1 MKSGPWMVVLLVLV
15 AAAVVRIRLLET
27 PLERDEGEYAYAG
40 QLMLEGIPPY
50 QLAYNMKLPGTYAAY
65 AVLMAALGETVAGIH
80 AGLLLVNAA
89 AIVLVAVLGTRLF
102 GAASGLA
109 ACAAYALMS
118 LGSEVMGTQAH
129 ATHFVVLAAL
139 GGAVL
144 QLKYFDSRRL
154 AVLGAS
160 GLLFGLAFVMKQHG
174 IFFGAFGA
182 LSLAVTEWR
191 NRRPLMPAALG
202 VFCGALAAPFAV
214 TCLLLWRAGVFAK
227 FWFWTFTYAR
237 IYASEVSLSRAAAHF
252 ADAFPPIFEQN
263 AALWILAVAGLVR
276 IWWKKAD
283 RPAAAFASGLI
294 VFSFLAVCPGWYFR
308 GHYFIL
314 LLPAVA
320 LLAGA
325 AIRERRSYG
334 VLAAALLL
342 SVFTQRDFLFRMGP
356 FEASREIY
364 GRNPFPEAIPVARFI
379 RDHSEKNSRI
389 AVLGSEPEIAFY
401 AHRHSVSPYIYM
413 YPLMESQPYA
423 LAMQEDMIREVTA
436 AAPEFVVEA
445 GGHTSWLRSP
455 ASPGRIFDWWSGYRA
470 QHYRLVG
477 IADIASDGP
486 AEYRWDA
493 DAEACPPQSDDYL
506 AVYRRNDAPASASR
520 MVSPA
525 AK

>member
-1 MKSGPWMVVLLVLV
+1 MKAGPWMAVWVVLV
-15 AAAVVRIRLLET
+15 ATAVIRLRLLET

-50 QLAYNMKLPGTYAAY
+50 QVAYNMKLPGTYAAY

-80 AGLLLVNAA
+80 IGLLLVNAA
-89 AIVLVAVLGTRLF
+89 AIVLVGLLGMRLF
-102 GAASGLA
+102 GAASGVA
-109 ACAAYALMS
+109 ACATYAVMS

-144 QLKYFDSRRL
+144 LLEYFDSRRL
-154 AVLGAS
+154 AALGAS

-174 IFFGAFGA
+174 IFFGMFGA
-182 LSLAVTEWR
+182 FYLVVTAWR
-191 NRRPLMPAALG
+191 NRRPLLVPLG
-202 VFCGALAAPFAV
+202 VFCCALAAPFAV
-214 TCLLLWRAGVFAK
+214 TCLLLWHAGVFAK

-237 IYASEVSLSRAAAHF
+237 IYASEVSLSRAASHF
-252 ADAFPPIFEQN
+252 ADAFSPIFEQN
-263 AALWILAVAGLVR
+263 AALWILAAAGLAR
-276 IWWKKAD
+276 LWWKKTE
-283 RPAAAFASGLI
+283 RTAAAFATWLLA
-294 VFSFLAVCPGWYFR
+294 FSFLAVCPGWYFR

-325 AIRERRSYG
+325 AIKERLSYG
-334 VLAAALLL
+334 VLAAALLVSL
-342 SVFTQRDFLFRMGP
+342 LTQREFLFRMSP

-364 GRNPFPEAIPVARFI
+364 GSNPFPEAIPMARYI
-379 RDHSEKNSRI
+379 RDHSENNSRI
-389 AVLGSEPEIAFY
+389 AILGSEPEIAFY
-401 AHRHSVSPYIYM
+401 AQRNSVSPYIYM
-413 YPLMESQPYA
+413 YPLMETQPYA
-423 LAMQEDMIREVTA
+423 LAMQDDMIREVTA

-445 GGHTSWLRSP
+445 GGNDSWLRSP
-455 ASPGRIFDWWSGYRA
+455 ASLSRIFDWWSGYRQ

-477 IADIASDGP
+477 VADIVSDGP

-493 DAEACPPQSDDYL
+493 AAEAHPPQSENYL
-506 AVYRRNDAPASASR
+506 AVYRRKDARASASPA
-520 MVSPA
+520 VSRA

>member
-1 MKSGPWMVVLLVLV
+1 MKFGPWMAVLLVL
-15 AAAVVRIRLLET
+15 AATAVIRWRLLET

-40 QLMLEGIPPY
+40 LLMLEGIPPY

-65 AVLMAALGETVAGIH
+65 AGLMAALGETVAGIH
-80 AGLLLVNAA
+80 MGLLLVNAA
-89 AIVLVAVLGTRLF
+89 AIVLVAALGTRLF
-102 GAASGLA
+102 GAASGVA

-129 ATHFVVLAAL
+129 ATHFVVLPAL

-144 QLKYFDSRRL
+144 LLKYFDSRRL

-182 LSLAVTEWR
+182 LYLAVTEWR
-191 NRRPLMPAALG
+191 NRRPLPAPLG

-237 IYASEVSLSRAAAHF
+237 IYASEVSLSGAASHF
-252 ADAFPPIFEQN
+252 ADVFPPIFDQN
-263 AALWILAVAGLVR
+263 AALWILAGAGLVR

-283 RPAAAFASGLI
+283 RRAAAFATGLLA
-294 VFSFLAVCPGWYFR
+294 FSFLAVCPGWYFR

-320 LLAGA
+320 LFAGA
-325 AIRERRSYG
+325 AIREKLSSA
-334 VLAAALLL
+334 VLGAALLF
-342 SVFTQRDFLFRMGP
+342 SIFTQRDFLFRMSP
-356 FEASREIY
+356 LEASREIY
-364 GRNPFPEAIPVARFI
+364 GQNPFPEAIPVARYI

-401 AHRHSVSPYIYM
+401 AQRHSVSPYIYM
-413 YPLMESQPYA
+413 YPLMEPQPYA
-423 LAMQEDMIREVTA
+423 LTMQEDMIREVTA
-436 AAPEFVVEA
+436 AAPEFIVEA
-445 GGHTSWLRSP
+445 GGHMSWLRSP
-455 ASPGRIFDWWSGYRA
+455 ASQSRIFDWWSGYRA

-477 IADIASDGP
+477 VADIASDGP

-493 DAEACPPQSDDYL
+493 TAEAHPPQSEDYL
-506 AVYRRNDAPASASR
+506 AVYRRKDAPASASQ